1 MPAQGNASQNSCEGL
16 HPLRALIEASTTGS
30 ARAHRKRLRE
40 SECRRLS

>member
-1 MPAQGNASQNSCEGL
+1 
-16 HPLRALIEASTTGS
+16 LRALIEVSTAGS